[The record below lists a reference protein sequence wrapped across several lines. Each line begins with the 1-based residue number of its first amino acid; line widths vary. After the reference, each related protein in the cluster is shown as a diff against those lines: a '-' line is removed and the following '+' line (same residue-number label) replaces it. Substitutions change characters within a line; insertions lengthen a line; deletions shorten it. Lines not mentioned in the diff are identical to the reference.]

1 MKYTQEQGIR
11 ARRQEKRF
19 LTKKHTV
26 SEVFKE
32 IKLRKTFPVDV
43 NVEGNYLVIESKI
56 NYDALL

>member
-19 LTKKHTV
+19 LTKKHTI

-32 IKLRKTFPVDV
+32 IKLKKHFPIKVDI
-43 NVEGNYLVIESKI
+43 EGRFYVIESKI
-56 NYDALL
+56 NYDSQL